1 MMNKNCSFLWFVFIN
16 FWLTSTAKYLNVLFL
31 NYFQINSTCCS
42 LSGSSYDKRQIRYET
57 PIRKY
62 DFGARTG
69 SGLALFKFLTTDL
82 MSSEKHTS
90 NSLHRTII
98 SSLVCVGEND
108 PAFIT
113 RQKYHFALTGLSTVR
128 RQNEISPPLNSI
140 SFTVQRWRHETREH
154 LARG

>member
-1 MMNKNCSFLWFVFIN
+1 MHIRE
-16 FWLTSTAKYLNVLFL
+16 
-31 NYFQINSTCCS
+31 
-42 LSGSSYDKRQIRYET
+42 YDLGT
-57 PIRKY
+57 
-62 DFGARTG
+62 RTG
-69 SGLALFKFLTTDL
+69 SGLDLFKFLTTDV
-82 MSSEKHTS
+82 MSSEKHDTA

-140 SFTVQRWRHETREH
+140 SFTVQR
-154 LARG
+154 